1 MRGDNRLFNIYE
13 ESKDSP
19 AVRFSAEEYQ
29 VYSDLFDRIKAK
41 IIELN
46 GLEHLWFTAPTF
58 VARLVGN
65 PEWKPEHIH
74 DEYWHPHVDKD
85 NTEHYDY
92 SGLVYLSTYGE
103 DFTGGE
109 FLFMDQRQGGEYMNT
124 TVLPRKG
131 RFITFSSGKEN
142 LHRYDLA
149 VSIFG
154 TAKHFR

>member
-1 MRGDNRLFNIYE
+1 ME
-13 ESKDSP
+13 
-19 AVRFSAEEYQ
+19 FSQEEYQ
-29 VYSDLFDRIKAK
+29 VYSKLFDKIKAK

-46 GLEHLWFTAPTF
+46 GLEKLWFTAPTF

-65 PEWKPEHIH
+65 PDWTPAEFH

-85 NTEHYDY
+85 NTDHYDY

-109 FLFMDQRQGGEYMNT
+109 FLFMDKGEDDNYVNT

-142 LHRYDLA
+142 LHR
-149 VSIFG
+149 
-154 TAKHFR
+154 